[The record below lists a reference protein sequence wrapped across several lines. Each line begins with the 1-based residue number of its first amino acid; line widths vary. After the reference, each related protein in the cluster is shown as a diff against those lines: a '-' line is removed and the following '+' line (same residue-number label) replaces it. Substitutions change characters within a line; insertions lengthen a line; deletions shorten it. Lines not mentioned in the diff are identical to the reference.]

1 MNLIKIIGF
10 AAGVITTASFLPQII
25 KTWKSK
31 SAKDLSLG
39 MFLIYFTGIALWLAY
54 GIILNDLPLIVANAC
69 TLVLSSILLVF
80 KIQFK

>member
-69 TLVLSSILLVF
+69 TLVLSSILLIF